1 MEQNMMQ
8 EEKKNYVVAI
18 DLGSANVV
26 VALGTIEAQG
36 VDVKYTVSR
45 PIGAGGMKEGRI
57 ENIELVSSAITEAVE
72 ELQEQTGLRVTEAY
86 AGISGSFVRCAR
98 HTDYV
103 FTEDPDM
110 LVVKKDVSRLNDRMT
125 NVQAPDVEQI
135 MERTPLYF
143 RIDNGPEQTK
153 PIGQFGRKLY
163 ATYNFIL
170 CAHTPIQRLGLAL
183 KRCNIILK
191 GVIVNSQAIAEAVI
205 RPEEREEGVAV
216 VDMGGELTDVA
227 VYYHGVLRYVATIPL
242 GSRAI
247 NADIQTMSIP
257 EKHLEPL
264 KRKYGVAVAEL
275 APRKYLRVQTG
286 KNRTTDILLCNLAM
300 VIESRLAEIAEFVMQ
315 EIQDSGCPDKIDNL
329 VLTGGA
335 TRLTAYDEFFR
346 RKTGCE
352 VRIGVPERDM
362 ITAESKDFAIPE
374 NATIAGLL
382 VKGAR
387 IGACV
392 CAPLPGWQKRREE
405 EAERL
410 RQEQAAREAAAQ
422 ARADADRAKNRPQP
436 ETPAAATPESSTSEA
451 PKPDG
456 ASNPVTANPTT
467 ANPAASRPVTSG
479 SATPGHTASQPA
491 EPQTLNDFLGSRK
504 EPERRTAQADRTPA
518 AQTSATSAAADEDGE
533 PLQTPAE
540 PAEVTESRGKD
551 KNTATGHSDAEPV
564 IDNPSDNPDGP
575 KRGFV
580 RWMKDHLASIS
591 KSFESTEEG
600 DDII

>member
-1 MEQNMMQ
+1 MMQ

-26 VALGTIEAQG
+26 VALGTIEARG

-57 ENIELVSSAITEAVE
+57 ENIELVSSAITEAVA
-72 ELQEQTGLRVTEAY
+72 ELQEHTGLRVTEAY

-110 LVVKKDVSRLNDRMT
+110 LVVKKDVSRLNDRMN

-143 RIDNGPEQTK
+143 KIDSGPEQTK

-170 CAHTPIQRLGLAL
+170 CARTPTQRLGLAL
-183 KRCNIILK
+183 KRCNIALK
-191 GVIVNSQAIAEAVI
+191 GVIVNSQAIAEAVV

-216 VDMGGELTDVA
+216 VDMGGDLTDVA
-227 VYYHGVLRYVATIPL
+227 VYYRGVLRYVATIPL

-257 EKHLEPL
+257 EKYLEPF

-275 APRKYLRVQTG
+275 APRKYIRVQTG
-286 KNRTTDILLCNLAM
+286 KNRATDILLCNLAM
-300 VIESRLAEIAEFVMQ
+300 VIESRLAEIVEFVMQ
-315 EIQDSGCPDKIDNL
+315 EIQDSGCQEKIDNI

-346 RKTGCE
+346 RKTGRE
-352 VRIGVPERDM
+352 VRIGVPEEEI
-362 ITAESKDFAIPE
+362 ITAQSEEFAIPE

-387 IGACV
+387 QGACV
-392 CAPLPGWQKRREE
+392 CASLPGWQKRREE

-410 RQEQAAREAAAQ
+410 RQEQLAREAAAAEEQ
-422 ARADADRAKNRPQP
+422 ARSNPR
-436 ETPAAATPESSTSEA
+436 PAAATPAAPDPATPAA
-451 PKPDG
+451 PKSDDKP
-456 ASNPVTANPTT
+456 
-467 ANPAASRPVTSG
+467 RPVTPP
-479 SATPGHTASQPA
+479 SAQ
-491 EPQTLNDFLGSRK
+491 PQTLNDVLGRQKESGEGAAPGVQPPSRPTPPPAPATESDGSSARPAEAK
-504 EPERRTAQADRTPA
+504 RPGGESRSEDPAEQPAKRETPDAADDPERDRGADR
-518 AQTSATSAAADEDGE
+518 
-533 PLQTPAE
+533 
-540 PAEVTESRGKD
+540 
-551 KNTATGHSDAEPV
+551 
-564 IDNPSDNPDGP
+564 
-575 KRGFV
+575 KRGSLMSWLKS
-580 RWMKDHLASIS
+580 RLTSIS
-591 KSFESTEEG
+591 DSFDSTDES

>member
-1 MEQNMMQ
+1 MMQ

-170 CAHTPIQRLGLAL
+170 SARMPIQRLGLAL
-183 KRCNIILK
+183 KRCNIALK
-191 GVIVNSQAIAEAVI
+191 GVIVNSQAIAEAVT

-216 VDMGGELTDVA
+216 VDMGSELTDVA
-227 VYYHGVLRYVATIPL
+227 VYCRGVLRYVATIPL
-242 GSRAI
+242 GSHAI

-257 EKHLEPL
+257 EKLLEPL

-315 EIQDSGCPDKIDNL
+315 EIQDSGCPDKIDNI

-352 VRIGVPERDM
+352 VRIGVPEQEM
-362 ITAESKDFAIPE
+362 ITAESKEFAIPE

-387 IGACV
+387 IGACI

-410 RQEQAAREAAAQ
+410 RQEQAAREAAEREAQ
-422 ARADADRAKNRPQP
+422 ANEERAKNRLQP
-436 ETPAAATPESSTSEA
+436 ETPAPAVPESPIPEA
-451 PKPDG
+451 PGTGVGDT
-456 ASNPVTANPTT
+456 PVT
-467 ANPAASRPVTSG
+467 SRPV
-479 SATPGHTASQPA
+479 SADPGTPQPA

-504 EPERRTAQADRTPA
+504 DQEQKSGPADQIP
-518 AQTSATSAAADEDGE
+518 TSGDDDK
-533 PLQTPAE
+533 PLQTPAK
-540 PAEVTESRGKD
+540 PAAEVKD
-551 KNTATGHSDAEPV
+551 PRKEGETVKKTTADAEPV
-564 IDNPSDNPDGP
+564 DDDDDFDDNDDPETPP
-575 KRGFV
+575 KGLGFV
-580 RWMKDHLASIS
+580 RWMKDRIAAIS
-591 KSFESTEEG
+591 NKFESADEG

>member
-1 MEQNMMQ
+1 MMQ

-110 LVVKKDVSRLNDRMT
+110 LVVKKDVSRLNDRMN

-170 CAHTPIQRLGLAL
+170 SARMPIQRLGLAL
-183 KRCNIILK
+183 KRCNIVLK

-227 VYYHGVLRYVATIPL
+227 VYYRGVLRYVATIPL

-247 NADIQTMSIP
+247 NADIKTMSIP
-257 EKHLEPL
+257 DKLLEPL

-315 EIQDSGCPDKIDNL
+315 EIQDSGCPDKIDNI

-335 TRLTAYDEFFR
+335 TRLTAYDEFFH
-346 RKTGCE
+346 RKTGRE
-352 VRIGVPERDM
+352 VRIGVPESEI
-362 ITAESKDFAIPE
+362 ITAESEEFAIPE

-387 IGACV
+387 IGACI

-410 RQEQAAREAAAQ
+410 RQEQEAREAAEREAQ
-422 ARADADRAKNRPQP
+422 ANEERAKNRLQSDTPTPAVP
-436 ETPAAATPESSTSEA
+436 ETPTPETPNTDST
-451 PKPDG
+451 DTH
-456 ASNPVTANPTT
+456 VT
-467 ANPAASRPVTSG
+467 SRPV
-479 SATPGHTASQPA
+479 PA
-491 EPQTLNDFLGSRK
+491 DPEPQTLNDFLGSRK
-504 EPERRTAQADRTPA
+504 EQEHEADPADQTLTTPA
-518 AQTSATSAAADEDGE
+518 SDDDDKPSKTLAKPAVEVHDPRKEGETVKKTNTDTKPADDDDDLDDFDG
-533 PLQTPAE
+533 
-540 PAEVTESRGKD
+540 
-551 KNTATGHSDAEPV
+551 H
-564 IDNPSDNPDGP
+564 DNQP
-575 KRGFV
+575 KGRGFV
-580 RWMKDHLASIS
+580 QWMKDRLNAIS
-591 KSFESTEEG
+591 DKFQSTDG
-600 DDII
+600 SDDDII

>member
-1 MEQNMMQ
+1 MMQ

-26 VALGTIEAQG
+26 VALGTIEARG
-36 VDVKYTVSR
+36 VNVKYTVSR
-45 PIGAGGMKEGRI
+45 PIAAGGMKEGRI
-57 ENIELVSSAITEAVE
+57 ENIELVSSAITDAVG
-72 ELQEQTGLRVTEAY
+72 ELQERTGLRVTEAY

-110 LVVKKDVSRLNDRMT
+110 LVVKKDVLRLNDRMT

-153 PIGQFGRKLY
+153 PMGQFGRKLY

-170 CAHTPIQRLGLAL
+170 CARTPIQRLGLAL
-183 KRCNIILK
+183 KRCNIAVK

-227 VYYHGVLRYVATIPL
+227 VYYRGVLRYVATIPL

-315 EIQDSGCPDKIDNL
+315 EIQDSGCQEQIDSI

-346 RKTGCE
+346 RKTGRE
-352 VRIGVPERDM
+352 VRIGVPESDTV
-362 ITAESKDFAIPE
+362 TAESEGFAIPE

-387 IGACV
+387 LGACV

-410 RQEQAAREAAAQ
+410 RQEQAAREAALQQ
-422 ARADADRAKNRPQP
+422 ARADEERIKNCPP
-436 ETPAAATPESSTSEA
+436 ETSAPAAPESPAPEA
-451 PKPDG
+451 PKTDG
-456 ASNPVTANPTT
+456 
-467 ANPAASRPVTSG
+467 TSG
-479 SATPGHTASQPA
+479 SATSRPVTPGPA
-491 EPQTLNDFLGSRK
+491 TPQTLNDFLGGRK
-504 EPERRTAQADRTPA
+504 DQERQTVQTDRTPA
-518 AQTSATSAAADEDGE
+518 VPTAGDGDESS
-533 PLQTPAE
+533 QTPAKTV
-540 PAEVTESRGKD
+540 AEVKD
-551 KNTATGHSDAEPV
+551 PGENDKTVEKGTSDAKPV
-564 IDNPSDNPDGP
+564 GDDGPDGVDGP
-575 KRGFV
+575 TTGGSFVQWLKDRLGSLSKRFDSV
-580 RWMKDHLASIS
+580 ED
-591 KSFESTEEG
+591 G

>member
-1 MEQNMMQ
+1 MMQ

-18 DLGSANVV
+18 DLGSTNVI

-36 VDVKYTVSR
+36 VDVKYTVCR
-45 PIGAGGMKEGRI
+45 PIDKDGVKEEERGMKEGRI
-57 ENIELVSSAITEAVE
+57 ENIEVVSSAITAAVE
-72 ELQEQTGLRVTEAY
+72 ELQEQTGFRVMEAY

-170 CAHTPIQRLGLAL
+170 SARMPIQRLGLAL
-183 KRCNIILK
+183 KRCNIALK
-191 GVIVNSQAIAEAVI
+191 GVIVNSQAIAEAVT

-227 VYYHGVLRYVATIPL
+227 VYYRGVLRYVATIPL
-242 GSRAI
+242 GSGAI
-247 NADIQTMSIP
+247 NADIKTMSIP
-257 EKHLEPL
+257 DKLLEPL

-315 EIQDSGCPDKIDNL
+315 EIQDSGCPDKIDNI

-346 RKTGCE
+346 RKTGRE
-352 VRIGVPERDM
+352 VRIGVPEQEM
-362 ITAESKDFAIPE
+362 ITAESKEFAIPE

-387 IGACV
+387 LGACI

-410 RQEQAAREAAAQ
+410 RQEQAAREAAEREAQ
-422 ARADADRAKNRPQP
+422 AREERARNGLQP
-436 ETPAAATPESSTSEA
+436 ETSAPAAPGSPAPEVPNTGGADSHAT
-451 PKPDG
+451 
-456 ASNPVTANPTT
+456 
-467 ANPAASRPVTSG
+467 SRPVSSG
-479 SATPGHTASQPA
+479 PATPHSS
-491 EPQTLNDFLGSRK
+491 EPQTLNDFLGGRK
-504 EPERRTAQADRTPA
+504 EREQNVAPADRTPA
-518 AQTSATSAAADEDGE
+518 APASDDDGE
-533 PLQTPAE
+533 PLQTPAKPAAGTNDPRVEDETVGKE
-540 PAEVTESRGKD
+540 PADTEPADDNGPD
-551 KNTATGHSDAEPV
+551 VPDPPTGGFIQWVKN
-564 IDNPSDNPDGP
+564 
-575 KRGFV
+575 R
-580 RWMKDHLASIS
+580 LASIS
-591 KSFESTEEG
+591 NKFESVDDG
-600 DDII
+600 NDII

>member
-1 MEQNMMQ
+1 MMQ

-45 PIGAGGMKEGRI
+45 PIGVGGMKEGRI

-110 LVVKKDVSRLNDRMT
+110 LVVKKDVSRLNDRMN

-170 CAHTPIQRLGLAL
+170 SARMPIQRLGLAL
-183 KRCNIILK
+183 KRCNIVLK

-227 VYYHGVLRYVATIPL
+227 VYYRGVLRYVATIPL

-247 NADIQTMSIP
+247 NADIKTMSIP
-257 EKHLEPL
+257 DKLLEPL

-315 EIQDSGCPDKIDNL
+315 EIQDSGCPDKIDNI

-335 TRLTAYDEFFR
+335 TRLTAYDEFFH
-346 RKTGCE
+346 RKTGRE
-352 VRIGVPERDM
+352 VRIGVPESEI
-362 ITAESKDFAIPE
+362 ITAESEEFAIPE

-387 IGACV
+387 IGACI

-410 RQEQAAREAAAQ
+410 RQEQKAREAAEREAQ
-422 ARADADRAKNRPQP
+422 ANEERAKNRLQSDTPTPAVP
-436 ETPAAATPESSTSEA
+436 ETPTPETPNTDST
-451 PKPDG
+451 DTH
-456 ASNPVTANPTT
+456 VT
-467 ANPAASRPVTSG
+467 SRPVP
-479 SATPGHTASQPA
+479 ADPEPQPA

-504 EPERRTAQADRTPA
+504 EQEHEADPADQTLTTPA
-518 AQTSATSAAADEDGE
+518 SDDDDKPSKTLAK
-533 PLQTPAE
+533 PA
-540 PAEVTESRGKD
+540 AEVHDPRKEGETVK
-551 KNTATGHSDAEPV
+551 KTNTDTKPADDDDDFDDPDDP
-564 IDNPSDNPDGP
+564 DNQP
-575 KRGFV
+575 KGRGFV
-580 RWMKDHLASIS
+580 QWMKDRLNAIS
-591 KSFESTEEG
+591 DKFQSTDG
-600 DDII
+600 SDDDII

>member
-1 MEQNMMQ
+1 MMQ

-57 ENIELVSSAITEAVE
+57 ENIEVVSSAITEAVE

-170 CAHTPIQRLGLAL
+170 SARMPIQRLGLAL
-183 KRCNIILK
+183 KRCNIALK
-191 GVIVNSQAIAEAVI
+191 GVIVNSQAIAEAVT

-227 VYYHGVLRYVATIPL
+227 VYYRGVLRYVATIPL
-242 GSRAI
+242 GSHAI

-346 RKTGCE
+346 RKTGRE

-362 ITAESKDFAIPE
+362 ITAESEEFAIPE

-387 IGACV
+387 IGACI

-410 RQEQAAREAAAQ
+410 RQEQEAREAAEREAQ
-422 ARADADRAKNRPQP
+422 ANEERLKNRPQP
-436 ETPAAATPESSTSEA
+436 ETSAPAVPGSPAPEA
-451 PKPDG
+451 PKIDG
-456 ASNPVTANPTT
+456 TD
-467 ANPAASRPVTSG
+467 NPATSRPV
-479 SATPGHTASQPA
+479 SADPETPQSAG
-491 EPQTLNDFLGSRK
+491 PQTLNDFLGARK
-504 EPERRTAQADRTPA
+504 DQEQNVAPADRTPA
-518 AQTSATSAAADEDGE
+518 APAAPAVDDGE
-533 PLQTPAE
+533 PLEHPAKSAAEANGPREEAETVEKRTADTE
-540 PAEVTESRGKD
+540 PAD
-551 KNTATGHSDAEPV
+551 
-564 IDNPSDNPDGP
+564 DNGPDGP
-575 KRGFV
+575 DNPPKGLGFV
-580 RWMKDHLASIS
+580 RWMKDRIASIS
-591 KSFESTEEG
+591 NKFESADEG

>member
-1 MEQNMMQ
+1 MMQ

-26 VALGTIEAQG
+26 VALGTIETRG

-57 ENIELVSSAITEAVE
+57 ENIELVSSAITEAVA
-72 ELQEQTGLRVTEAY
+72 ELQEHTGLRVTEAY

-143 RIDNGPEQTK
+143 KIDSGPEQTK

-170 CAHTPIQRLGLAL
+170 CARTPIQRLGLAL
-183 KRCNIILK
+183 KRCNIALK
-191 GVIVNSQAIAEAVI
+191 GVIVNSQAIAEAVV

-216 VDMGGELTDVA
+216 VDMGGDLTDVA
-227 VYYHGVLRYVATIPL
+227 VYYRGVLRYVATIPL
-242 GSRAI
+242 GSRSI

-257 EKHLEPL
+257 EKYLEPF
-264 KRKYGVAVAEL
+264 KRKYGVAMAEL
-275 APRKYLRVQTG
+275 APRKCIRVQTS
-286 KNRTTDILLCNLAM
+286 KNRATDILLCNLAM

-315 EIQDSGCPDKIDNL
+315 EIQDSGCQEKIDSI

-346 RKTGCE
+346 RKTGRE
-352 VRIGVPERDM
+352 VRIGVPEEEI
-362 ITAESKDFAIPE
+362 ITAQSEEFAIPE

-387 IGACV
+387 LGACV
-392 CAPLPGWQKRREE
+392 CASLPGWQKRREE

-410 RQEQAAREAAAQ
+410 RQEQLAREAAIAGEQ
-422 ARADADRAKNRPQP
+422 AGNRPHT
-436 ETPAAATPESSTSEA
+436 EAATPEA
-451 PKPDG
+451 PD
-456 ASNPVTANPTT
+456 
-467 ANPAASRPVTSG
+467 PAAPAVPKSDDNPRPVTPP
-479 SATPGHTASQPA
+479 SAQ
-491 EPQTLNDFLGSRK
+491 PQTLNDVLGRQKDSGETAAPGVQSPARPTHSAVSATESDNSSARSAGVKRSGEESRSEDSAERSAERETPGTAG
-504 EPERRTAQADRTPA
+504 EPE
-518 AQTSATSAAADEDGE
+518 S
-533 PLQTPAE
+533 
-540 PAEVTESRGKD
+540 D
-551 KNTATGHSDAEPV
+551 K
-564 IDNPSDNPDGP
+564 
-575 KRGFV
+575 KRGSLMSWV
-580 RWMKDHLASIS
+580 KRRLASIS
-591 KSFESTEEG
+591 DSFDSTDES

>member
-1 MEQNMMQ
+1 MMQ

-170 CAHTPIQRLGLAL
+170 SARMPIQRLGLAL
-183 KRCNIILK
+183 KRCNIALK

-216 VDMGGELTDVA
+216 VDMGSELTDVA
-227 VYYHGVLRYVATIPL
+227 VYCRGVLRYVATIPL
-242 GSRAI
+242 GSSAI

-257 EKHLEPL
+257 EKLLEPL

-346 RKTGCE
+346 RKTGRE
-352 VRIGVPERDM
+352 VRIGVPEPEM
-362 ITAESKDFAIPE
+362 ITAESKEFAIPE

-387 IGACV
+387 IGACI

-410 RQEQAAREAAAQ
+410 RQEQAAREAAQREAQ
-422 ARADADRAKNRPQP
+422 ANEERGKNRLQP
-436 ETPAAATPESSTSEA
+436 ETPAPAVPASPTPEVPNTDVADTSA
-451 PKPDG
+451 
-456 ASNPVTANPTT
+456 T
-467 ANPAASRPVTSG
+467 SRPVP
-479 SATPGHTASQPA
+479 ADPETPQPA
-491 EPQTLNDFLGSRK
+491 EPRTLNDLLGRMKDQEQKTEPADRPQTTPTSDDGGKPSQIPAKPAVEVNDPRK
-504 EPERRTAQADRTPA
+504 EGETVEKPTA
-518 AQTSATSAAADEDGE
+518 
-533 PLQTPAE
+533 AE
-540 PAEVTESRGKD
+540 PAD
-551 KNTATGHSDAEPV
+551 D
-564 IDNPSDNPDGP
+564 SDNDGTDDLDDPDTPP
-575 KRGFV
+575 KGLAFV
-580 RWMKDHLASIS
+580 RWMKDRIAAIS
-591 KSFESTEEG
+591 NKFESADEG

>member
-1 MEQNMMQ
+1 MMQ

-26 VALGTIEAQG
+26 VALGTIEARG

-45 PIGAGGMKEGRI
+45 PIDKGGMKEGRI
-57 ENIELVSSAITEAVE
+57 ENIELVSSAITAAVA

-170 CAHTPIQRLGLAL
+170 CARTPIQRLGLAL
-183 KRCNIILK
+183 KRCNIALK

-216 VDMGGELTDVA
+216 VDMGSELTDVA
-227 VYYHGVLRYVATIPL
+227 VYCRGVLRYVATIPL

-257 EKHLEPL
+257 EKLLEPL

-315 EIQDSGCPDKIDNL
+315 EIQDSGCPDRIDNI

-346 RKTGCE
+346 RKTGRE
-352 VRIGVPERDM
+352 VRIGVPEQEM
-362 ITAESKDFAIPE
+362 ITAGSKEFAIPE

-387 IGACV
+387 LGACI

-410 RQEQAAREAAAQ
+410 RQEQEAREAALRE
-422 ARADADRAKNRPQP
+422 ARANEERAKNRQQQ
-436 ETPAAATPESSTSEA
+436 ETPAPAVPESPTPEAPDST
-451 PKPDG
+451 DTHG
-456 ASNPVTANPTT
+456 T
-467 ANPAASRPVTSG
+467 SRPV
-479 SATPGHTASQPA
+479 PA
-491 EPQTLNDFLGSRK
+491 HPETPQTLNDFLGGRKDQEHHAAPADRIPTTPTTDGDGAPLETPAKPAAEANDPRK
-504 EPERRTAQADRTPA
+504 EGETVEKRTAN
-518 AQTSATSAAADEDGE
+518 
-533 PLQTPAE
+533 AE
-540 PAEVTESRGKD
+540 PAD
-551 KNTATGHSDAEPV
+551 
-564 IDNPSDNPDGP
+564 DNGNDGIGDPDTPP
-575 KRGFV
+575 KGRGFV
-580 RWMKDHLASIS
+580 RWMKDRIAAIS
-591 KSFESTEEG
+591 NKFESADEG